1 MKLALKY
8 GIAITL
14 VIAAWV
20 ALKHFV
26 LHLEG
31 PPAQIAD
38 VVIFNLAAITGLTL
52 GIREKRRLN
61 GGLLTFGDGL
71 ITGIKIAVTYAVLAS
86 VYFAILLAVFGPKLM
101 QQEGETSAVKA
112 FLGVSVGFTIFGVV
126 FSAIIALILRKKLA
140 MNIGG
145 C

>member
-8 GIAITL
+8 GIAVTL
-14 VIAAWV
+14 AIAAWV

-38 VVIFNLAAITGLTL
+38 VVIFNLAAITGLAL
-52 GIREKRRLN
+52 GIREKRKLN
-61 GGLLTFGDGL
+61 DGLLTFGDGL
-71 ITGIKIAVTYAVLAS
+71 ITGIKIAVTYAILAS
-86 VYFAILLAVFGPKLM
+86 AYFAILLAVFGPKLM